1 MRKIFERAEEWY
13 TYYME
18 NKGTPMSIENRMEFL
33 ETIVDANIRILRDI
47 AAEVYRRK
55 YEEMGIM
62 KARSHSGLI
71 GEL

>member
-13 TYYME
+13 TFYMQ
-18 NKGTPMSIENRMEFL
+18 NKDTPMSIEMRMGFL
-33 ETIVDANIRILRDI
+33 ETMLDANVRMLRDI

-71 GEL
+71 GDL